1 MKYLSE
7 FFVPYDSFFETNI
20 LLTSMTFKLN
30 SFFVLIKVTFNDL
43 FIIKIY
49 ALSTHSYACQEKI
62 QKKFFIVIDSVQS
75 ILIKITWCLL

>member
-20 LLTSMTFKLN
+20 LLTSMLFKLN
-30 SFFVLIKVTFNDL
+30 NLDFIDL

-49 ALSTHSYACQEKI
+49 ALSTHSYTCQK
-62 QKKFFIVIDSVQS
+62 KNVKFFIIIETVQS
-75 ILIKITWCLL
+75 ILIRITWCLL